1 MALPSIEE
9 IAERTAALY
18 GAESRL
24 RAKEKLILDVILRRH
39 LLKVPPNMRSRVEL
53 VYTDTAGERLERAKG
68 VLIDDD
74 GPQVNVTRDATSD
87 RADRDR
93 ETVQEWF
100 QGCLAALETRS
111 VEGIEN
117 PVTEETLWR
126 SRGWARVT
134 PDPNAWSGAPV
145 LDVENLDVDDL
156 ERRIN
161 QTNRRVEAYQRTHF
175 PIFAEWV
182 PAEGIFPS
190 YNRHA
195 GLAEVIEVQ
204 LVSAQEI
211 LDSYQDEE
219 GKPLAAKL
227 ASAVDEADLT
237 PRDLVTLVVRA
248 DNTHIQYGT
257 ISLLIDSDVRRQ
269 DSTSENIEDEIFYAC
284 EHGMGRV
291 PYARFRGR
299 ERALREPVERYYGF
313 LDSVAPL
320 VENIDNALTQLGSS
334 ARWAAWPVMAV
345 EQPSAAL
352 GAATRRGGD
361 TPAVIQYVEGG
372 ILDLKPG
379 QRITNP
385 GWIDSASYQIH
396 GQYIQ
401 ALEAKIN
408 KLTFSDVVTGSTG
421 AADSGY
427 MYAQMDNNATS
438 ILNPWRTGLQ
448 HGWAD
453 LLDLCRRAACA
464 LMRDYDFDPIPVRRV
479 GQEAATYVTLNQRL
493 AEMEWDITVQI
504 RTRPVGGEAALV
516 QMLGQ
521 MQDRGWIDS
530 RAAME
535 RLGDRTASR
544 TQERVEIEKLW
555 NSGPVQQ
562 TLQEVAAAHIK
573 QAFAEAALPNMPDT
587 GAIPAAAAG
596 QFTSPYVRARL
607 PENMNEPVGMGSQGS
622 FPGLPGVTTGREQ
635 NGHTPTLTNPQFD
648 QMVSRINGGPPAGMA
663 QNLPGGLR
671 RQSIANPDLLNG

>member
-1 MALPSIEE
+1 MLLPIED
-9 IAERTAALY
+9 IAERTAALNA
-18 GAESRL
+18 AESRL
-24 RAKEKLILDVILRRH
+24 HAKEQGILDVILRKH
-39 LLKVPPNMRSRVEL
+39 KLKVPPNMRSRVEL

-100 QGCLAALETRS
+100 QGCLAAVERRS
-111 VEGIEN
+111 VEGLEN
-117 PVTEETLWR
+117 PITEETLWR

-145 LDVENLDVDDL
+145 LDVVNLDADDL

-182 PAEGIFPS
+182 PAEGVFAS

-211 LDSYQDEE
+211 LDSYQDED
-219 GKPLAAKL
+219 GNPLAKELDGAIEKG
-227 ASAVDEADLT
+227 DLT

-248 DNTHIQYGT
+248 DEEHIQYGT
-257 ISLLIDSDVRRQ
+257 ISLLLDFDTRRADGQ
-269 DSTSENIEDEIFYAC
+269 SQNIEDEVFYEC

-291 PYARFRGR
+291 PYARYRGR

-320 VENIDNALTQLGSS
+320 VENLDNALTQLGSS

-361 TPAVIQYVEGG
+361 TPATIQYVEGG

-401 ALEAKIN
+401 MLEAKIN

-438 ILNPWRTGLQ
+438 ILDPWRTGLQ

-453 LLDLCRRAACA
+453 LLDLCRRAALA

-493 AEMEWDITVQI
+493 AEIEWDINVSI

-530 RAAME
+530 IEAME
-535 RLGDRTASR
+535 RLGDRTATR
-544 TQERVEIEKLW
+544 TKERVDIERLW

-562 TLQEVAAAHIK
+562 MLQQITAEQIAAAFK
-573 QAFAEAALPNMPDT
+573 EAAIPNMPET
-587 GAIPAAAAG
+587 GALPAAAIPNI
-596 QFTSPYVRARL
+596 QSPYVRARL
-607 PENMNEPVGMGSQGS
+607 PENLNEPTGMGSQGS

-635 NGHTPTLTNPQFD
+635 NGHTPTLTTPQFD
-648 QMVSRINGGPPAGMA
+648 QMVERINGGPPAGQA
-663 QNLPGGLR
+663 QNLPGGIR
-671 RQSIANPDLLNG
+671 RLSQANPGLLG